1 MTERCN
7 LNPCCGDHH
16 DCKPPPQFEPSE
28 SYEDYQQRIAKP
40 ASEPAGGGEKTT
52 FGPQFFADV
61 GRDAAKWVAALRVRL
76 GADYPSDAVLTDF
89 FAAALSSSAAKPGER
104 EVGQVLAR
112 LHPGMFEAD
121 HSVTYCPND
130 RALAAAR
137 AVLAL
142 FAPTLAEKERQL
154 RVVQNAAKT
163 IASAQGTELEHLRQN
178 ARFDHA
184 LRQEVESLRQHN
196 SEMTDA
202 LLAAEAAL
210 AAERERVGQL
220 VRLLDQQMGTP
231 CEQIRYQQ
239 DIDNLRAVTT
249 EAIDEIE
256 SWGAYASEYFRDKHD
271 LTGTVADLRARVAAI
286 RAQAE

>member
-1 MTERCN
+1 MT
-7 LNPCCGDHH
+7 
-16 DCKPPPQFEPSE
+16 
-28 SYEDYQQRIAKP
+28 
-40 ASEPAGGGEKTT
+40 GEKDATAEMPGCRVASNSDQT
-52 FGPQFFADV
+52 VASHKPDEMPGVEEIAELLVSAHASLATPQN
-61 GRDAAKWVAALRVRL
+61 
-76 GADYPSDAVLTDF
+76 T
-89 FAAALSSSAAKPGER
+89 
-104 EVGQVLAR
+104 
-112 LHPGMFEAD
+112 
-121 HSVTYCPND
+121 
-130 RALAAAR
+130 AR
-137 AVLAL
+137 AILAL
-142 FAPTLAEKERQL
+142 FAPILAEKERQL

-210 AAERERVGQL
+210 AKERERVGQL

-271 LTGTVADLRARVAAI
+271 LTGTVADLRVRAAAI
-286 RAQAE
+286 RAQGE